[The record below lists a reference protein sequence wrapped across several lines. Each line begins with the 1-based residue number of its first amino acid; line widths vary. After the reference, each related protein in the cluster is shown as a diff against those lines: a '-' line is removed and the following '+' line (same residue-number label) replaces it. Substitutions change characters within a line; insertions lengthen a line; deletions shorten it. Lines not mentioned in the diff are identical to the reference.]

1 MMSNCSVSSCI
12 PAPEG
17 IAPRQVK
24 DWVRKLEHLTNS
36 SCGNLHSALTARES
50 SFVEIQAAL
59 RKNIRTGTSNT
70 PHFRRADVQAFVLGE
85 IVSTGPVGSVIT
97 RGVVKMANQA
107 ELANE
112 ILEKS
117 SEIVEAQLDRF
128 NTTCD
133 IAISEAKKRVSQL
146 NDYQNRLATSLVNLN
161 KILAD
166 DRLARALQNA
176 ERLSAALTLLDQLE
190 ANGSLER
197 IMVAIGPNSAVSK

>member
-12 PAPEG
+12 PALEG

-24 DWVRKLEHLTNS
+24 DWVKKLEHLTTS
-36 SCGNLHSALTARES
+36 SCGNLHSALTARGS
-50 SFVEIQAAL
+50 SFVETQAAL
-59 RKNIRTGTSNT
+59 RQNIRTGTSNT
-70 PHFRRADVQAFVLGE
+70 PYFRRADVQAFVLDE

-97 RGVVKMANQA
+97 RGVVKMTTQA

-112 ILEKS
+112 ILAKAT
-117 SEIVEAQLDRF
+117 EIVETQLDRF
-128 NTTCD
+128 TATCD
-133 IAISEAKKRVSQL
+133 KAVSEAKKRVSQL
-146 NDYQNRLATSLVNLN
+146 NDYQNRLATSLVNMN

-197 IMVAIGPNSAVSK
+197 IMLAIAPESKS